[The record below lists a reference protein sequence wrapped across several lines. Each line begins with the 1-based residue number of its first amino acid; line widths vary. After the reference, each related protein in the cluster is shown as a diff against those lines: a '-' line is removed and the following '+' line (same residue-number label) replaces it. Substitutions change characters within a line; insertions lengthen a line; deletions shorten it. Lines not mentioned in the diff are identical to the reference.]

1 MKTPIRRILASLLL
15 GAAAAACATAA
26 NADYPDKPIR
36 LVVPF
41 PPGGG
46 VDVLAR
52 MLGDKLS
59 TMWGQPV
66 VIENRP
72 GADTQIGTAAVAQ
85 AAPDGYT
92 IGLLTSA
99 FTINKALYPDLSY
112 DAARDFTPITGIA
125 QSPFYLVASPSL
137 GAKDL
142 PSLIAMA
149 KSSPG
154 KLNYSSSGS
163 DGFLAG
169 ELMKKGAGLDVVHV
183 RYKGTPPS
191 VMAVM
196 SGEVS
201 YSFFTLLGI
210 KSHVDAGK
218 LSVLGVSTAA
228 RSKDMPDV
236 PPLAEGG
243 VPGYDMAVWFGVL
256 GPRGMPPAVTAKLN
270 GALQAIL
277 AMPDVRQKVESL
289 GAAPMKQSP
298 AQFGS
303 FLKGETEKFGQVVR
317 ENHLK
322 PE

>member
-1 MKTPIRRILASLLL
+1 MKTLSRRALASVLI
-15 GAAAAACATAA
+15 GAASLAGAVASHAA
-26 NADYPDKPIR
+26 YPEKPIR

-52 MLGDKLS
+52 LLGEKLS

-66 VIENRP
+66 VIDNKP

-85 AAPDGYT
+85 SPPDGYT

-99 FTINKALYPDLSY
+99 FSINKALYPNLSY

-125 QSPFYLVASPSL
+125 QSPFYLVAWPGL
-137 GAKDL
+137 DAKDV
-142 PSLIAMA
+142 PSLIALA
-149 KSSPG
+149 KKKPG
-154 KLNYSSSGS
+154 ALNYSSSGS

-169 ELMKKGAGLDVVHV
+169 ELMKKAAGIDVVHV

-196 SGEVS
+196 SGEIS

-210 KSHVDAGK
+210 KAHVDAGK
-218 LSVLGVSTAA
+218 LRVLGVSTAT
-228 RSKDMPDV
+228 RSKDMPSV
-236 PPLAEGG
+236 PPLAEVG

-256 GPRGMPPAVTAKLN
+256 GPRDLPPEITARLN
-270 GALQAIL
+270 DALQKIL
-277 AMPDVRQKVESL
+277 AMPDVRQKIESL
-289 GAAPMKQSP
+289 GASPMKQTP
-298 AQFGS
+298 AQFRD
-303 FLKGETEKFGQVVR
+303 FLEAEYGKFGAVVR
-317 ENHLK
+317 ENKLR